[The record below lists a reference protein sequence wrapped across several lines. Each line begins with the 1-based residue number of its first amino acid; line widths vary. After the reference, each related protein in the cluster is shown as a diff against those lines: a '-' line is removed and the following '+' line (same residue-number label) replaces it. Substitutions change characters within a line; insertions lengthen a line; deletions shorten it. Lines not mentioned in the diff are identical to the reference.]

1 MIEKIFDR
9 LQETIHRIYF
19 LKFIALTKNPQTNE
33 IIHFSRRSSS
43 VCVAFLVPGC
53 ASIMSS
59 VTKYKVARVFLAS
72 PFIFSPADGTKKAQ
86 RGIII
91 WTKLKKIIGQLNSIR
106 LHFTFF
112 CAAFMEIANEKG
124 QEISSVRCARTRV
137 CVYVSVRVCACPYLP
152 VNRTLIALAL
162 QLVDFHSKENVGI
175 NKDGIF
181 KVLKC
186 VIICEFELE
195 KFALVWKKGKVKASM
210 ASA

>member
-1 MIEKIFDR
+1 MRQHNEQRDQVQGCQGFPGFSFHFFPCWWY
-9 LQETIHRIYF
+9 QESPTRNYY
-19 LKFIALTKNPQTNE
+19 LNKTKENNWATEFHQTAFYLLLCCLHGDSKWKGTRN
-33 IIHFSRRSSS
+33 IICP
-43 VCVAFLVPGC
+43 VCA
-53 ASIMSS
+53 
-59 VTKYKVARVFLAS
+59 
-72 PFIFSPADGTKKAQ
+72 
-86 RGIII
+86 
-91 WTKLKKIIGQLNSIR
+91 
-106 LHFTFF
+106 H
-112 CAAFMEIANEKG
+112 
-124 QEISSVRCARTRV
+124 V